1 MSQPKLLHR
10 VRDAIRLK
18 HYSRRTEE
26 AYVAWVR
33 RYVVFHAL
41 QHPAELGDQHV
52 RAFLSHLAA
61 EENVAASTQN
71 QALSALLFL
80 YREVLGQSI
89 EPVADVVRAR
99 HSRKLPVVF
108 SRDEVRRVLAAIP
121 APHHLPSGLLY
132 GAGLRL
138 LECLRLRVKDLDFT
152 RMQIDVRD
160 GKGAKDRVA
169 MIPEA
174 LAPALRSHLQRVRAL
189 HRDDLRD
196 GFGEVFL
203 PHAIARK
210 APKAATAWAWQYVF
224 PAPRRSTDPRSGRI
238 RRHHLGETT
247 LQKAVKDAIARVG
260 IEKAGSCHTFRH
272 SFATHLIED
281 GYDIRTVQEL
291 LGHQDV
297 RTTMIYTHV
306 LNRPG
311 RGVRSPLD
319 TGPDR

>member
-41 QHPAELGDQHV
+41 QHPAELGDRHV

-89 EPVADVVRAR
+89 EEVAEVVRAR
-99 HSRKLPVVF
+99 RSRKLPVVF
-108 SRDEVRRVLAAIP
+108 SRDEVRRVLAAMP
-121 APHHLPSGLLY
+121 AAHHLPAGLLY

-138 LECLRLRVKDLDFT
+138 LECLRLRVKDLDFS

-169 MIPEA
+169 MIPDA
-174 LAPALRSHLQRVRAL
+174 LGPALRAHLQRVRAQ

-196 GFGEVFL
+196 GFGAVYL

-210 APKAATAWAWQYVF
+210 TPGAARSWAWQYVF
-224 PAPRRSTDPRSGRI
+224 PSPRRSRDPRSGEV
-238 RRHHLGETT
+238 RRHHLGESV
-247 LQKAVKDAIARVG
+247 LQRAVKDAIARAGVD
-260 IEKAGSCHTFRH
+260 KPGSCHTFRH

-311 RGVRSPLD
+311 RAVRSPLD
-319 TGPDR
+319 TSPDR